1 MKVEIWLDY
10 ICPYSYMVKRRFET
24 ALDSFEHK
32 NEVEI
37 VIRSF
42 ELRPDAKLKEE
53 KSQHEILAKEM
64 GTSVKEAKAINLKLA
79 YAAKKAGLDYN
90 FETMIPANTHDAHRL
105 THYAASKNKS
115 FLLCERIFK
124 AYFTDSLLISDHETL
139 ASLAEEVGLDKSEAL
154 KVLDSTQYSDS
165 VKEDIKKS
173 EEIELD
179 FVPFFLFDGKSH
191 ISGDQPVSALK
202 DTIGKAYEA
211 SLH

>member
-1 MKVEIWLDY
+1 
-10 ICPYSYMVKRRFET
+10 MVKRRFET
-24 ALDSFEHK
+24 ALDCFEHK

-64 GTSVKEAKAINLKLA
+64 GTSVEEARELNSKLA
-79 YAAKKAGLDYN
+79 DAAKKVDLDYN

-105 THYAASKNKS
+105 THYAASKDKS

-154 KVLDSTQYSDS
+154 KVLDSTKYSDDIE
-165 VKEDIKKS
+165 EDIKKS
-173 EEIELD
+173 EELELD

-202 DTIGKAYEA
+202 DAIAKAFKE